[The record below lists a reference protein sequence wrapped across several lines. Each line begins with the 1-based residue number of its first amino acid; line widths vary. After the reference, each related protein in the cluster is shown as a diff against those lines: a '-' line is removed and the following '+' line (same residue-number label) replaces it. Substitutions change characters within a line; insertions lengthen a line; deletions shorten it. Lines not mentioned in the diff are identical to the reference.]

1 MTASGPPA
9 PATWTVTWTVT
20 VTVPDAALA
29 AVEAALA
36 PCCEAVASFEAA
48 GGGWRVTGYA
58 AAEPDRAALGR
69 RLALAAAA
77 AGCALPAPALARLP
91 ATDWLAENRRSFRSV
106 AAGRYRVVPRDDGDG
121 GRESAGGGAIV
132 IRLNAGPAFG
142 SGSHES
148 TRGCLVA
155 LDRLARRRVPRR
167 ILDLGTGS
175 GILAIAAARTWPAP
189 APVIATD
196 IDPVAAATARDNA
209 RANGVGA
216 RVDARAGPGF
226 RPVARDGRFDLVVAN
241 IQARPLV
248 GLARAMQRHTRHGSE
263 VILSGLLTR
272 HAPAVLAAYRSRG
285 FVLADR
291 VRLGDWTTLTLRRGR
306 RRF

>member
-9 PATWTVTWTVT
+9 PATWTVTVA
-20 VTVPDAALA
+20 VPEAALA

-142 SGSHES
+142 SGSHET
-148 TRGCLVA
+148 TRGCLIA

-189 APVIATD
+189 VIATD
-196 IDPVAAATARDNA
+196 VDPVAAATARANA
-209 RANGVGA
+209 RANGVSA
-216 RVDARAGPGF
+216 RIDARAGPGL
-226 RPVARDGRFDLVVAN
+226 RPVARAGRFDLIVAN
-241 IQARPLV
+241 IQARPL
-248 GLARAMQRHTRHGSE
+248 LALAPAIRDHATADAI
-263 VILSGLLTR
+263 VVLSGLLAR
-272 HAPAVLAAYRSRG
+272 QAPAVLAGYRMQG
-285 FVLADR
+285 LTLADR
-291 VRLGDWTTLTLRRGR
+291 VRLGDWATLILRRRGR
-306 RRF
+306 SPI